1 MNFDDKISAS
11 IISAIL
17 GDAMGVPVESE
28 TSNDGSLCSVKN
40 MLGYGRFDQPEGTWS
55 DDSSMLLC
63 TMDSLIQ
70 GFDLEHLGKT
80 FCRWLFDSYWTANGV
95 VFDSGLTTFVALDRI
110 RTENLSAHSSGCI
123 GEDDN
128 GNGSL
133 MRILPAAV
141 YFHTD
146 PVPLFLEKIHQVSAI
161 THAHPRSLIGCG
173 IYSLLIK
180 ELLFN
185 ENKNEALRTAIDK
198 ALEYYGNGGLFKNE
212 LPHYMRIL
220 SFELLSC
227 DASEI
232 HSSGYIVDTLEAAIW
247 SFLKFE
253 TTLDVLA
260 SSINLGRDTDTSGT
274 AAGGL
279 AGLQYGLGEIPQEWL
294 QSLARKKEV
303 ETLITKFAH
312 AIPRP

>member
-1 MNFDDKISAS
+1 MNFHDKIFAS

-28 TSNDGSLCSVKN
+28 TTNDGSLCSIKN

-55 DDSSMLLC
+55 DDSSMILC
-63 TMDSLIQ
+63 TMDSLIN
-70 GFDLEHLGKT
+70 GYNLEHLGRT

-95 VFDSGLTTFVALDRI
+95 VFDSGLTTFIALDRI
-110 RTENLSAHSSGCI
+110 RTENFSAHSSGCI

-133 MRILPAAV
+133 MRILPAAL
-141 YFHTD
+141 YFYTD
-146 PVPLFLEKIHQVSAI
+146 PVPLFLEKIHQISAI
-161 THAHPRSLIGCG
+161 THAHPRSLVGCG
-173 IYSLLIK
+173 IFSLLVK
-180 ELLFN
+180 EILYN
-185 ENKNEALRTAIDK
+185 DNKNESLRSAIDK
-198 ALEYYGNGGLFKNE
+198 ALEYYGTGSLFKNE
-212 LPHYMRIL
+212 LPHFMRIL

-247 SFLKFE
+247 SFLKNESTFN
-253 TTLDVLA
+253 VLA
-260 SSINLGRDTDTSGT
+260 TSINLGRDTDTSGT

-279 AGLQYGLGEIPQEWL
+279 AGLQYGLKDIPQEWL
-294 QSLARKKEV
+294 ESLARKKEV

-312 AIPRP
+312 AIPQG

>member
-1 MNFDDKISAS
+1 MNFYDKISAAVMC
-11 IISAIL
+11 AIL

-28 TSNDGSLCSVKN
+28 TTSEGSLCSIKN

-55 DDSSMLLC
+55 DDSSMILC

-70 GFDLEHLGKT
+70 GYDIEHLGRT

-95 VFDSGLTTFVALDRI
+95 VFDSGLTTFIALDRI
-110 RTENLSAHSSGCI
+110 RTENFSALSSGCI

-133 MRILPAAV
+133 MRIIPAALCF
-141 YFHTD
+141 YTD
-146 PVPLFLEKIHQVSAI
+146 PVPVFLDKIHQISAI

-180 ELLFN
+180 ELLYN
-185 ENKNEALRTAIDK
+185 ENKSEALRTAIDK
-198 ALEYYGNGGLFKNE
+198 ALEYYGSGSLFKNE
-212 LPHYMRIL
+212 LPHFMRIL

-232 HSSGYIVDTLEAAIW
+232 HSSGYIIDTLEAAIW
-247 SFLKFE
+247 SFLKFDS
-253 TTLDVLA
+253 TLNVLA

-279 AGLQYGLGEIPQEWL
+279 AGLQYGLNDIPMEWL
-294 QSLARKKEV
+294 DTLARKKEV
-303 ETLITKFAH
+303 ETLINKFAH
-312 AIPRP
+312 AIPQA